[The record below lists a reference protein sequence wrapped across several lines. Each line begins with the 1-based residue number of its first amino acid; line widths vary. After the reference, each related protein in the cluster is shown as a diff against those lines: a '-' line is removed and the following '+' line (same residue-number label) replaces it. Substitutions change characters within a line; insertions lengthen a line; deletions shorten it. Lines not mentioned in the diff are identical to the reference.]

1 MAKKLFSTLFVL
13 LLMKGSYAQY
23 NSEGELISRF
33 RSGGMWYFTGFR
45 PAVPEKVRKYDRLI
59 FDLTYND
66 WAGDLD
72 PFKNQWRSLGLNTNL
87 MFDIPITKG
96 NTVSF
101 GTGLSH
107 SFFRINSNG
116 YQFGAD
122 SLNTH
127 THLYTLNETET
138 ASATRFLGGNSF
150 LVPLEFRF
158 RTKGWKHFKVHIG
171 GKIGYQ
177 WDLYTRTIEEG
188 QNGKLIIKNKDLP
201 DVSRLIYSAHV
212 RIGIRNWA
220 LFGSYNLNGL
230 FQEDN
235 SPKLHVIQAGL
246 SISLF

>member
-1 MAKKLFSTLFVL
+1 MPYRLLTAFFILFLIN
-13 LLMKGSYAQY
+13 GSYAQY
-23 NSEGELISRF
+23 NSEGDLISRF
-33 RSGGMWYFTGFR
+33 RPGGMWYFTGFR

-72 PFKNQWRSLGLNTNL
+72 PLKNQWRSLGLNTNL
-87 MFDIPITKG
+87 MFDIPISKG

-107 SFFRINSNG
+107 AFFRINSNG
-116 YQFGAD
+116 YRFAAD
-122 SLNTH
+122 AAHTH

-138 ASATRFLGGNSF
+138 AAANRFLGGNSIA
-150 LVPLEFRF
+150 VPIEMRF

-188 QNGKLIIKNKDLP
+188 QSGILITKNKNLP
-201 DVSRLIYSAHV
+201 DATRLIYSAHV

-220 LFGSYNLNGL
+220 LFGSYNISTL
-230 FQEDN
+230 FQDHH
-235 SPKLHVIQAGL
+235 SPQLNLLQGGL
-246 SISLF
+246 SLSLF